1 MDQANLVSKSRQWDD
16 LSMENQ
22 LIQTEPSH
30 VAILVPSAR
39 KAAEFLRQF
48 DFQIGPEEK
57 WEGELSLASKVIK
70 LKNFL
75 G

>member
-1 MDQANLVSKSRQWDD
+1 MIELNLVS
-16 LSMENQ
+16 
-22 LIQTEPSH
+22 EPSH

-57 WEGELSLASKVIK
+57 WEGELSLAGKVIQ
-70 LKNFL
+70 LNAL
-75 G
+75 IG